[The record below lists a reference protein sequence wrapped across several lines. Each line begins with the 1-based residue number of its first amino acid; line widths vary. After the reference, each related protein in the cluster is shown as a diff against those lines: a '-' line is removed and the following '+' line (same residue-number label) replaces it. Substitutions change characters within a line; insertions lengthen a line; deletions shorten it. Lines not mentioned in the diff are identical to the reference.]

1 LWNEFFNGPKPTAK
15 IDCTPYNWYTQQ
27 WWNCAKLHQPADFD
41 EDELFNLYDY
51 YFNDDETIYTGYF
64 LDDY

>member
-1 LWNEFFNGPKPTAK
+1 M
-15 IDCTPYNWYTQQ
+15 
-27 WWNCAKLHQPADFD
+27 HQPADFD

-51 YFNDDETIYTGYF
+51 YFTDDETIYTGYF